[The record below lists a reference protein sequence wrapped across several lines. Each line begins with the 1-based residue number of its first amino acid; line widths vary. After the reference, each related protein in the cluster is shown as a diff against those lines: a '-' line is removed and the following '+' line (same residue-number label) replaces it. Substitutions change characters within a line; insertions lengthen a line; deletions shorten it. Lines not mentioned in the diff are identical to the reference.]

1 MSSSSSP
8 AAVCGSERMNLPNPF
23 KLLWLQFRSEWRLYM
38 RDRGAVFWTF
48 AFPLL
53 MLFGFGL
60 IFRSG
65 SQQPLTLVRVAPPHE
80 AARDGAFVQ
89 ALQDS
94 KLEVLTLSPG
104 GAEPSWSKGE

>member
-8 AAVCGSERMNLPNPF
+8 AAACATERRPTMKLPNPF
-23 KLLWLQFRSEWRLYM
+23 KLLWLQFRSEWRLYV
-38 RDRGAVFWTF
+38 RYRGAMFWTF

-65 SQQPLTLVRVAPPHE
+65 GPQALTRVRVAPVQE
-80 AARDGAFVQ
+80 SARELAVVKVLRDT
-89 ALQDS
+89 
-94 KLEVLTLSPG
+94 KLSRLRLSM
-104 GAEPSWSKGE
+104 S